1 MSRAYLT
8 QKTKE
13 ALAACAGD
21 RRDAALLLR
30 AWSDG
35 DIALREALVAP
46 FMTNLCALAVQRVA
60 ARDAGPATPAERA
73 APASQ
78 ASDLLRAIG
87 DKHAETM
94 TSTRGRGGPPPR
106 GSVRHRQALNT
117 LAGAFKPA
125 GGSSH
130 R

>member
-60 ARDAGPATPAERA
+60 ARDAGPATPPN
-73 APASQ
+73 AP
-78 ASDLLRAIG
+78 RRPVKPAICCG
-87 DKHAETM
+87 RSA
-94 TSTRGRGGPPPR
+94 TSTP
-106 GSVRHRQALNT
+106 
-117 LAGAFKPA
+117 KP
-125 GGSSH
+125 
-130 R
+130 

>member
-8 QKTKE
+8 EKTKE

-35 DIALREALVAP
+35 DTALRDALVAP

-60 ARDAGPATPAERA
+60 ARAGAASAPAERA
-73 APASQ
+73 TPANQ

-87 DKHAETM
+87 
-94 TSTRGRGGPPPR
+94 
-106 GSVRHRQALNT
+106 
-117 LAGAFKPA
+117 
-125 GGSSH
+125 
-130 R
+130 

>member
-60 ARDAGPATPAERA
+60 ARDAGRTAPRRPVKPAICCGRSA
-73 APASQ
+73 
-78 ASDLLRAIG
+78 
-87 DKHAETM
+87 
-94 TSTRGRGGPPPR
+94 TSTP
-106 GSVRHRQALNT
+106 
-117 LAGAFKPA
+117 KP
-125 GGSSH
+125 
-130 R
+130 